1 MCQHNQCTTVTI
13 KIIINV
19 TCFQVGKLQWSFN
32 NLRLASFQKGA
43 LIFRNSD
50 AGETGSCFVIWLYV
64 TASYVKGIYC
74 VTDILHKWPNIHLSC
89 LYGMSWRHIRS
100 MSKGNSLH
108 SSRLQFFY
116 LSTFNK
122 QYRASVAG
130 VYVKQTFFVKL
141 GSRLPRYASAFQLRS
156 LIASGSS
163 SVQVL
168 VNE

>member
-1 MCQHNQCTTVTI
+1 MWHV
-13 KIIINV
+13 
-19 TCFQVGKLQWSFN
+19 FKLESYSDHLI